1 MELLQSRDHHVH
13 ELLLLQWSWRQHN
26 VLVKG
31 IWAYRQFRARR
42 ALTLFIGTILRT
54 RRVLLLYK
62 VCGTIQWFYLENQK
76 GAIVVQS
83 LWYYSMVLL
92 WEPEGCYCCTKS
104 VVLFN
109 GIILRTRRVLLLY
122 KVCGTIQWYHFENQK
137 GAIVVQSLWYYSMV
151 SFWETEGCY
160 CCTKSVV
167 LFNGSILRT
176 RRVLLL
182 YKVCGTIQWYY
193 FENQKG
199 AIVVQSLWYYSMVLF
214 WEPEGCYCC
223 TKSVVLFNGIILRTR
238 RVLLLY
244 KVCGTI
250 QWYYFENQKGAIVV
264 QSLWYYFHN
273 QKGAIVVQSLWY
285 YSMVLF
291 WEPEGCYCCTKSV
304 VLFTGTILRTRR
316 VLLLYKV
323 CGTIFNGTILRT
335 RRVLLLYKVCGT
347 IQWYYFENQKGAIV
361 VQSLWWY
368 HPSGSQRN
376 INE

>member
-1 MELLQSRDHHVH
+1 MVTILRT
-13 ELLLLQWSWRQHN
+13 
-26 VLVKG
+26 
-31 IWAYRQFRARR
+31 RR
-42 ALTLFIGTILRT
+42 VQCCTIHLRT

-62 VCGTIQWFYLENQK
+62 VCGTIQWYYFENQKVKVLLLYKVCGTIQWYYFENQK

-83 LWYYSMVLL
+83 LWYYSMVLF

-109 GIILRTRRVLLLY
+109 GNY
-122 KVCGTIQWYHFENQK
+122 FENQK

-151 SFWETEGCY
+151 LFWEPEGCY

-167 LFNGSILRT
+167 LFNGTILRT

-223 TKSVVLFNGIILRTR
+223 TKSVVLFNGT
-238 RVLLLY
+238 
-244 KVCGTI
+244 
-250 QWYYFENQKGAIVV
+250 YFE
-264 QSLWYYFHN
+264 N

-304 VLFTGTILRTRR
+304 VL
-316 VLLLYKV
+316 
-323 CGTIFNGTILRT
+323 FNGTILRT

-368 HPSGSQRN
+368 HPSGSQRS
-376 INE
+376 IVE